1 MPGFMLCKRIGQ
13 SMHRLLMGLLCACVL
28 NACTPLIVG
37 GVAVGVGALH
47 DRRSAGTLIDDKAI
61 VLKAVGLRETNAKG
75 QQRSNISVDVYNRRV
90 LLTGQ
95 AADQQAITQFVQ
107 HVQAIAQV
115 RQVLNEVVIAAEASW
130 GDVTSDT
137 YLTSKVKLA
146 LLDVDVAGFDPTRVL
161 VTSSLGTVYLMG
173 LLTKDE
179 ILAATDK
186 VRLVSG
192 VKRVVRYFERYTPPQ

>member
-1 MPGFMLCKRIGQ
+1 MQNIRSLQ
-13 SMHRLLMGLLCACVL
+13 SASIHRLLASLICLITL
-28 NACTPLIVG
+28 NACTPLIIG

-47 DRRSAGTLIDDKAI
+47 DRRSTGTLVDDKAI
-61 VLKAVGLRETNAKG
+61 VLKAVGLRETDTKG

-95 AADQQAITQFVQ
+95 AADQAAIERF
-107 HVQAIAQV
+107 IRQV
-115 RQVLNEVVIAAEASW
+115 RAISQVREVLNEVNIAAEASW
-130 GDVTSDT
+130 GDAASDT

-146 LLDVDVAGFDPTRVL
+146 LLDVDVNGFDPTRVL

-173 LLTKDE
+173 LLTKAE
-179 ILAATDK
+179 NLAVTEK

-192 VKRVVRYFERYTPPQ
+192 VKRVVRYFERYTPPK

>member
-1 MPGFMLCKRIGQ
+1 MQNKKTLQPTSIRHILAGIICLIT
-13 SMHRLLMGLLCACVL
+13 L

-47 DRRSAGTLIDDKAI
+47 DRRSTGTLVDDKAI
-61 VLKAVGLRETNAKG
+61 VLKAVGLRETDTQG

-95 AADQQAITQFVQ
+95 AADQAAINRFIQ
-107 HVQAIAQV
+107 QV
-115 RQVLNEVVIAAEASW
+115 RAISQVREVLNEVIIAAEASW
-130 GDVTSDT
+130 GDATSDA

-146 LLDVDVAGFDPTRVL
+146 LLDVDVQGFDPTRVL

-173 LLTKDE
+173 LLTKAE
-179 ILAATDK
+179 ILAVTEK

-192 VKRVVRYFERYTPPQ
+192 VKRVVRYFERYTPAE